1 MNDSAHETTINGC
14 KKNEKEPNR
23 TKQNNKRRDVQVDIH
38 RLARLDVHA
47 LKAEQPLERESVR
60 ARTCVDA
67 QLNTM

>member
-1 MNDSAHETTINGC
+1 MQ
-14 KKNEKEPNR
+14 KERKR
-23 TKQNNKRRDVQVDIH
+23 TKQNKKRHDIQVDIH

-67 QLNTM
+67 QSNTM